1 MTYKQIEAAREVR
14 LWICQIVVPAAT
26 VAVTAMTIPE
36 VRQMIAAKADS
47 VKYKI
52 KSKINKREA
61 QCFSFIFAKNAHSF
75 MKGGDI
81 YV

>member
-14 LWICQIVVPAAT
+14 LWIGQIVVPAAT

-47 VKYKI
+47 VKHKI

-61 QCFSFIFAKNAHSF
+61 
-75 MKGGDI
+75 
-81 YV
+81 

>member
-14 LWICQIVVPAAT
+14 LWIGQIIVPAAT

-52 KSKINKREA
+52 KPKINKREA
-61 QCFSFIFAKNAHSF
+61 
-75 MKGGDI
+75 
-81 YV
+81 

>member
-14 LWICQIVVPAAT
+14 LWIGQIIVPAAT
-26 VAVTAMTIPE
+26 VAITAMTIPE
-36 VRQMIAAKADS
+36 VRQMIAAKANS

-61 QCFSFIFAKNAHSF
+61 
-75 MKGGDI
+75 
-81 YV
+81 

>member
-1 MTYKQIEAAREVR
+1 MTYKQIEAAREIR
-14 LWICQIVVPAAT
+14 LWIGQIVVPAAT

-36 VRQMIAAKADS
+36 VRQMIAAKADG

-61 QCFSFIFAKNAHSF
+61 
-75 MKGGDI
+75 
-81 YV
+81 